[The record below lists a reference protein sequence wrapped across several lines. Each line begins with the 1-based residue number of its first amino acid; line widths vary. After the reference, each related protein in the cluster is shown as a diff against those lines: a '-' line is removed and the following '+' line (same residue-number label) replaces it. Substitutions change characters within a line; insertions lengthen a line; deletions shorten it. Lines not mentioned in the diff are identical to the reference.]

1 MKDRKLLFG
10 IALFCNLLALP
21 AFCQIKILQ
30 NSLTTNPQLLLME
43 EQNDFARLSFENTI
57 FPGKRWTIA
66 GYTGSTSAFSKMN
79 FWFQDTN
86 GGADRMTILGN
97 GHVGIGNS
105 NPDEELV
112 IGNNKG
118 AGWSFPAITVGN
130 GTGGAFMAGNGQY
143 DISIESSS
151 AFNRARIISN
161 SPSGFGK
168 GSIEIRANDGIAIG
182 DSPGASDGYMLQVVH
197 NSTGINLE
205 RNGTD
210 EDWEIYTSINGNL
223 WLYHNSL
230 FRGSFD
236 GTTGAYVETSDQ
248 RLKQGIKS
256 LESVLDRVMDMRP
269 TRYSYKNGGKRSKE
283 TVGFIA
289 QEVEPL
295 FPEVVYVQEGDR
307 EDGTY
312 GINYGGIGP
321 IAIKAIQELKTE
333 IDTKEARISELEDRL
348 ARIEKLLSEGQTAQ
362 NYLILEGAAADLNR
376 ADLKQNVPNP
386 FASVTTITYLIPE
399 QAQSAQLQIT
409 DPSGKVLR
417 RMEIEQRGA
426 VQTTLD
432 AEALPA
438 GTYFYSLWVDGQLIG
453 TKKMVL
459 SK

>member
-1 MKDRKLLFG
+1 
-10 IALFCNLLALP
+10 
-21 AFCQIKILQ
+21 
-30 NSLTTNPQLLLME
+30 
-43 EQNDFARLSFENTI
+43 
-57 FPGKRWTIA
+57 
-66 GYTGSTSAFSKMN
+66 
-79 FWFQDTN
+79 
-86 GGADRMTILGN
+86 
-97 GHVGIGNS
+97 
-105 NPDEELV
+105 
-112 IGNNKG
+112 
-118 AGWSFPAITVGN
+118 VGN

-151 AFNRARIISN
+151 TFSRARIVSD

-168 GSIEIRANDGIAIG
+168 GEIEIRANAGVAIG
-182 DSPGASDGYMLQVVH
+182 DIPGSPAGYMLKVVH
-197 NSTGINLE
+197 NSLGVLLE
-205 RNGTD
+205 RAGENQN
-210 EDWEIYTSINGNL
+210 WELYSAPGGNL
-223 WLYHNSL
+223 SL
-230 FRGSFD
+230 FHNALLRGSFN

-333 IDTKEARISELEDRL
+333 IDTKEARIAELENRL

-386 FASVTTITYLIPE
+386 FANVTTITYLIPE

-453 TKKMVL
+453 TKIMVL